1 MNTSKEA
8 KKSISPARLRA
19 EVLRVIKRRRVRGA
33 TCDEVEVA
41 LGLTHQSA
49 SPRITELKQRGLIE
63 SVSIRNTRSGRPAYV
78 WAARRPVTGP
88 VANQGQEG

>member
-8 KKSISPARLRA
+8 RKSVNPARLRA
-19 EVLRVIKRRRVRGA
+19 QILRLITRRRVRGA
-33 TCDEVEVA
+33 TCDEIEVA

-49 SPRITELKQRGLIE
+49 SPRMTELKQRGLIE
-63 SVSIRNTRSGRPAYV
+63 SIAIRNTRSGRPAYV

-88 VANQGQEG
+88 VAGQEG